1 MTTLVERT
9 ATLARLAAEAAD
21 WVENHAPEA
30 GADCR
35 KALRRERRVARGLKR
50 AVARRATVAVYG
62 ASQAGKSYLM
72 SSLSCPAEGALEISY
87 GDRTLDFLKDI
98 NPPGGD
104 ESSGLV
110 SRFTLVPPQ
119 PPAGAPPVPVRLLSV
134 SDIVRIV
141 GNAFL
146 SDFKLIGVSVPL
158 LSETM
163 RMLED
168 LPRSEGKGILD
179 IDDIEAL
186 REYFARKFG
195 DKSWIAELRDG
206 YWDWLAGH
214 VGALAPPA
222 LLTALSPLWGQVGEL
237 GRYAGELVDALIAL
251 GQPELAFCGVEALVP
266 RSDSVLNVS
275 TLFRPP
281 EGAGPVR
288 LVGEKGTAAT
298 LPRNVVSAII
308 SELVVPVSA
317 ARWDFMQ
324 HTDLLDFPGARSR
337 LQIPEIAA
345 ARGQEGTLFLRG
357 KVDYLFELYQA
368 NMETT
373 ATLLCVADS
382 AQEVTGLPA
391 MIESWIDDTIGRTAA
406 QRRGQ
411 ADALFVI
418 LTKFDRQFEEKGG
431 ADESSSDVWDKR
443 LEASLTNFF
452 KSSWVEEWKP
462 GQPFNNVQWL
472 RASTVGS
479 LYRRDAFGREGEM
492 LPEVTDR
499 IDRRRASY
507 MTSDIVRKHIRDYGR
522 AFDEAIRR
530 NDGGVSYLAGR
541 LHEIC
546 ESTVRAEQ
554 LEARLKQCVANV
566 LGLIRPFY
574 HDPSTLDAGEEARKA
589 VASIALALRELHR
602 NRLLGAFF
610 LGLGPDREAVIAQ
623 WRDFAETDAEPPP
636 VPEDDPLALILGDAV
651 PAPAPAV
658 REDQHDR
665 FAVRVMAH
673 WVKEYLAA
681 LPGERSRRF
690 GLEDHA
696 ARQFSER
703 MEALARMLG
712 LQGRIAG
719 ALRRDCNHVNRLN
732 LSGEKQSVICVELI
746 GRFLTGLGY
755 TDQPAAD
762 RPRRVNSDLPIFD
775 RPSPPSGLPA
785 LSEKPSV
792 YLDSFFHDWVL
803 ALRTRFEESGPQ
815 FDIAANERLGTVLSE
830 LGTVE
835 A

>member
-1 MTTLVERT
+1 MKTLAERT
-9 ATLARLAAEAAD
+9 TTLARVAAEAVD

-50 AVARRATVAVYG
+50 AVTRRTTVAVYG

-72 SSLSCPAEGALEISY
+72 SSLSCPAEGALEIGY
-87 GDRTLDFLKDI
+87 GDRTLDFLKEI

-119 PPAGAPPVPVRLLSV
+119 APDGAPPVPVRLLSV

-146 SDFKLIGVSVPL
+146 SDFKLIGVSPPS
-158 LSETM
+158 LSEIM
-163 RMLED
+163 QMLEG
-168 LPRSEGKGILD
+168 LPRLDGKGVLD

-195 DKSWIAELRDG
+195 DKSWIAELRDP
-206 YWDWLAGH
+206 YWDWLAAH
-214 VGALAPPA
+214 VGALAPQA
-222 LLTALSPLWGQVGEL
+222 LLTALSPLWGRVETL
-237 GRYAGELVDALIAL
+237 SRYAGELVDALIAL
-251 GQPELAFCGVEALVP
+251 GLPELAFCGVEALVP
-266 RSDSVLNVS
+266 RSGSVLNVS
-275 TLFRPP
+275 TLFRPL
-281 EGAGPVR
+281 ENAGPVR

-308 SELVVPVSA
+308 SELVVPVA
-317 ARWDFMQ
+317 TARWDFMR

-345 ARGQEGTLFLRG
+345 ASGQEGTLFLRG

-391 MIESWIDDTIGRTAA
+391 MIESWIDDTIGCTAA

-452 KSSWVEEWKP
+452 KSPWVEEWKP
-462 GQPFNNVQWL
+462 GRPFDNVQWL

-479 LYRRDAFGREGEM
+479 LYRRDASGREGEM
-492 LPEVTDR
+492 LPEVSDR
-499 IDRRRASY
+499 IARRRASY
-507 MTSDIVRKHIRDYGR
+507 LTSGIVQKHIRDYER
-522 AFDEAIRR
+522 AFDEAVRQ
-530 NDGGVSYLAGR
+530 NDGGISYLAGR
-541 LHEIC
+541 LHQIC
-546 ESTVRAEQ
+546 ESTVRTEQ
-554 LEARLKQCVANV
+554 LEARLRHCVSNV
-566 LGLIRPFY
+566 LGLLKPFY
-574 HDPSTLDAGEEARKA
+574 YDPSVLDAGEEARKA
-589 VASIALALRELHR
+589 VASIAVALRELHR

-610 LGLGPDREAVIAQ
+610 LSLEPDREAVIAQ
-623 WRDFAETDAEPPP
+623 WREFSTEIDAEPPP
-636 VPEDDPLALILGDAV
+636 VPEDDPLALILGGV
-651 PAPAPAV
+651 APTPTV

-665 FAVRVMAH
+665 FAARVMAH
-673 WVKEYLAA
+673 WMKDYLAA

-703 MEALARMLG
+703 METLARMLDV
-712 LQGRIAG
+712 QGQIAE

-746 GRFLTGLGY
+746 GRFLTWLGY
-755 TDQPAAD
+755 VDQSPAD

-775 RPSPPSGLPA
+775 RPSPPSGLPN

-792 YLDSFFHDWVL
+792 YLDSFFHDWVT

-815 FDIAANERLGTVLSE
+815 FDIAANERLGMVLTE
-830 LGTVE
+830 LGAVE

>member
-1 MTTLVERT
+1 M
-9 ATLARLAAEAAD
+9 AAEAAD
-21 WVENHAPEA
+21 WVEDHAPEA
-30 GADCR
+30 PASCR
-35 KALRRERRVARGLKR
+35 KVLRRERRIARGLQR
-50 AVARRATVAVYG
+50 AVARRAAVAVYG

-72 SSLSCPAEGALEISY
+72 SSLSCPADGTLEISY

-110 SRFTLVPPQ
+110 SRFTLVPPR

-146 SDFKLIGVSVPL
+146 SDFKLIGVSVPP
-158 LSETM
+158 LSDTM
-163 RMLED
+163 RMLEA
-168 LPRSEGKGILD
+168 LPRSEGKAILD
-179 IDDIEAL
+179 IDEIEAL
-186 REYFARKFG
+186 RDYFARKFG
-195 DKSWIAELRDG
+195 DKSWIAELRDA
-206 YWDWLAGH
+206 YWDWLAVH

-222 LLTALSPLWGQVGEL
+222 LLEALSPLWGQVEEL

-251 GQPELAFCGVEALVP
+251 GQPDLAFCGVEALVP

-275 TLFRPP
+275 TLFRPSA
-281 EGAGPVR
+281 GAGAVR

-298 LPRNVVSAII
+298 LPRNVVSAIV
-308 SELVVPVSA
+308 SELVVPVAA

-443 LEASLTNFF
+443 IEASLTNFF
-452 KSSWVEEWKP
+452 KSRWVEEWKP

-479 LYRRDAFGREGEM
+479 LYRRDELGREGEM

-499 IDRRRASY
+499 IARRRASY
-507 MTSDIVRKHIRDYGR
+507 MTSGIVRKHIRHYER
-522 AFDEAIRR
+522 AFDEAVRR
-530 NDGGVSYLAGR
+530 NDGGIGYLASR

-546 ESTVRAEQ
+546 ESAARTEQ
-554 LEARLKQCVANV
+554 LEARLKQCLANIRS
-566 LGLIRPFY
+566 LIRPFY
-574 HDPSTLDAGEEARKA
+574 HDPSILDASEDARQA

-610 LGLGPDREAVIAQ
+610 LDLGPTRQTVIAL
-623 WRDFAETDAEPPP
+623 WRDFLETDAEPPP
-636 VPEDDPLALILGDAV
+636 VPENDPLAQILGDAV
-651 PAPAPAV
+651 PAPAM

-665 FAVRVMAH
+665 FAAQVMAC
-673 WVKEYLAA
+673 WVKDYLVA
-681 LPGERSRRF
+681 LPGARSRRF
-690 GLEDHA
+690 GLEDHG
-696 ARQFSER
+696 ARQFADR
-703 MEALARMLG
+703 IEALARMRG
-712 LQGRIAG
+712 LQERIAES
-719 ALRRDCNHVNRLN
+719 LRRNCNHVNRLN

-755 TDQPAAD
+755 TDQPPAD
-762 RPRRVNSDLPIFD
+762 RPRRVNSDLPIFT

-785 LSEKPSV
+785 LSEKPCA
-792 YLDSFFHDWVL
+792 YLDDFFHDWVL
-803 ALRTRFEESGPQ
+803 ALRQRFEESGPQ
-815 FDIAANERLGTVLSE
+815 FDIAANERLGTVLSGLE
-830 LGTVE
+830 AVE